1 MTIARKHL
9 KIQGK
14 VQGVGFRQNAF
25 ILAQKLAVNGWVKN
39 TSDGGVELLVEGA
52 PSSVALF
59 LEWCH
64 EGPIHSVV
72 NSVDILDSRE
82 QDFAEFSV
90 FTIKKTA

>member
-1 MTIARKHL
+1 MAISRKYL

-25 ILAQKLAVNGWVKN
+25 ILAQKLGVKGWVKN
-39 TSDGGVELLVEGA
+39 TSEGSVEILVEGE
-52 PSSVALF
+52 PSSVDLF

-72 NSVDILDSRE
+72 NSVTVLKSETR
-82 QDFAEFSV
+82 DFFEFTV
-90 FTIKKTA
+90 FSIQKTT